1 MTEREFATD
10 VVSKLVKAGH
20 VAYFAGGCVR
30 DEILGL
36 QPEDYDVAT
45 SARPEQVT
53 ALFRRTI
60 EVGASFGVV
69 EVIGPRD
76 EHGHFLKVQVAT
88 FRSDGIYL
96 DGRHPAQVVFSS
108 PQEDAT
114 RRDFT
119 INGMFLDPLTGTI
132 YDYVG
137 GQQDLARGILR
148 AIGRAEDRFSE
159 DRLRMLR
166 AVRMSARFRFPL
178 EEQTLAAIQKMAS
191 GIQAISA
198 ERICEELRKMLT
210 HPNRAMALELIQHTH
225 LLPYL
230 FPEIDP
236 QTWPETIQIAR
247 RLPRLC
253 WPNDREVTVPLGF
266 AILLRHFDKKKI
278 QAFCQRLKMTN
289 DELSRISWLVTH
301 QQALVDAAQQKKS
314 QLYPILIHEGI
325 SELLSL
331 HEGLTGQPAEY
342 ALHVLRQTPREQL
355 NPPVLLTGDDLIQM
369 GYKPGPLFKKWLEE
383 LRAKQLDQ
391 EIHNREQAIAWLES
405 QTRGGGAKKS

>member
-10 VVSKLVKAGH
+10 VVTKLVKAGY

-36 QPEDYDVAT
+36 QPDDYDVAT

-53 ALFRRTI
+53 ALFRRTV

-76 EHGHFLKVQVAT
+76 DQGQFLKVQVAT

-96 DGRHPAQVVFSS
+96 DGRHPEQVVFSS
-108 PQEDAT
+108 PQEDAA

-119 INGMFLDPLTGTI
+119 INGMFLDPLSGTI

-178 EEQTLAAIQKMAS
+178 EEQTFSAIQKMAS

-210 HPNRAMALELIQHTH
+210 HPNRAMALELIQQTH

-230 FPEIDP
+230 FPELDP
-236 QTWPETIQIAR
+236 HSWPETIQIAR

-253 WPNDREVTVPLGF
+253 WPIDREVTVPLGF
-266 AILLRHFDKKKI
+266 AVLLRH
-278 QAFCQRLKMTN
+278 
-289 DELSRISWLVTH
+289 
-301 QQALVDAAQQKKS
+301 
-314 QLYPILIHEGI
+314 
-325 SELLSL
+325 
-331 HEGLTGQPAEY
+331 
-342 ALHVLRQTPREQL
+342 
-355 NPPVLLTGDDLIQM
+355 
-369 GYKPGPLFKKWLEE
+369 
-383 LRAKQLDQ
+383 
-391 EIHNREQAIAWLES
+391 
-405 QTRGGGAKKS
+405 